1 VRALRNDARATAY
14 QSVAEP
20 DETDTTHRDGAR
32 RIRGLAADEGEHP
45 ESVHLS
51 TSGVF
56 LRDAPRKV
64 LDRNGR
70 RRSAEARVL
79 KVTNSTIKAFM

>member
-32 RIRGLAADEGEHP
+32 RIRGLAANEGEHP

-56 LRDAPRKV
+56 QRDAAKKMF
-64 LDRNGR
+64 DRIER
-70 RRSAEARVL
+70 RRLAEAR
-79 KVTNSTIKAFM
+79 APGAARAERF